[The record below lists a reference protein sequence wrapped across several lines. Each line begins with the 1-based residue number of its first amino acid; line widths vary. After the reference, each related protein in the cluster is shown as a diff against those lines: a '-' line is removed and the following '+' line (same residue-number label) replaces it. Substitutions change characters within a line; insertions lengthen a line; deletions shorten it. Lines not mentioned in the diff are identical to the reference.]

1 MTPLSVLLLADS
13 RLPSG
18 SHAHS
23 GGVEM
28 AVLAE
33 QITTT
38 AELTV
43 FLRGRLR
50 TAGPTNAAFAAAACL
65 VAAEPGQ
72 PWQPWDEALSAR
84 IPAPALRTAS
94 RAQGAALVRTASRVW
109 PTQALADLRALGRPH
124 QLLVLGAA
132 TRAGGGSPADA
143 AALAVHHLVGG
154 ACSAAVR
161 LLGLDPLDVAAAQ
174 AAVAGLGEQVAA
186 EARAS
191 AELAV
196 STMDTS
202 VLPATGAP
210 LPELLAVRHAEL
222 EVTLFAS

>member
-1 MTPLSVLLLADS
+1 MTTPAVLLLADS

-28 AVLAE
+28 AV
-33 QITTT
+33 T
-38 AELTV
+38 AGLLSTV
-43 FLRGRLR
+43 DDLLGFLRGRLR
-50 TAGPTNAAFAAAACL
+50 TTGPVSAGFAAAACL
-65 VAAEPGQ
+65 LAAGPVS
-72 PWQPWDEALSAR
+72 WADWDDALSAR
-84 IPAPALRTAS
+84 IPAPELRTAS
-94 RAQGAALVRTASRVW
+94 RAQGAALLRTVSRIW
-109 PTQALADLRALGRPH
+109 STPALTGLRELGRPH

-132 TRAGGGSPADA
+132 IAAGGGTGADA
-143 AALAVHHLVGG
+143 AALALHHLVGG

-174 AAVAGLGEQVAA
+174 GAVAGLAAEVAA
-186 EARAS
+186 EACPT

-196 STMDTS
+196 STVDSS

-210 LPELLAVRHAEL
+210 LPELLAVAHAQL
-222 EVTLFAS
+222 EVSLFAS